1 MGGRGGPVRS
11 VCFSPLANG
20 TMRQIIL
27 TGKNGSGKTSLL
39 DAIADRIDEIC
50 GNGPVESQGEGKGV
64 DITFNVDDAALRSL
78 YESGDC
84 VFAYFGARRKFDA
97 IIPQYIEKVS
107 FADHYGLHES
117 PRNVFV
123 KYLLDLKMTQALAM
137 SNGKKERAN
146 EIARWFDGIR
156 DIMRRIYE
164 DDTLTI
170 EFDEDTYQ
178 FLICQ
183 EGREPSDINHA
194 SDGFSAVLDIVVG
207 LMLRMVRKNGRSL
220 RFDLPGV
227 VLIDEIE
234 NHLHLSLQKQILPLL
249 NELFPNIQFVVTT
262 HSPFVLS
269 SVSNAVIYDLESHL
283 LVTDGLGNNTYE
295 SIVEGYFNVD
305 LLSAE
310 LREKCDRY
318 KALSQKD
325 ELNDDEQTLRATV
338 P

>member
-1 MGGRGGPVRS
+1 MG
-11 VCFSPLANG
+11 
-20 TMRQIIL
+20 
-27 TGKNGSGKTSLL
+27 
-39 DAIADRIDEIC
+39 
-50 GNGPVESQGEGKGV
+50 
-64 DITFNVDDAALRSL
+64 ITFNVDETEVRSL
-78 YESGDC
+78 YENGDC

-117 PRNVFV
+117 PRDVFV

-137 SNGKKERAN
+137 SNGRKERAD
-146 EIARWFDGIR
+146 EIARWYDGIR

-194 SDGFSAVLDIVVG
+194 SDGFSAVLDVVVG
-207 LMLRMVRKNGRSL
+207 IMLRMVKKNGRTL

-227 VLIDEIE
+227 VLVDEIE

-249 NELFPNIQFVVTT
+249 EDLFPNIQFVVST

-269 SVSNAVIYDLESHL
+269 SVSNAVVYDLESHAF
-283 LVTDGLGNNTYE
+283 VTDGLGNNTYE

-310 LREKCDRY
+310 LREKFDRY
-318 KALSQKD
+318 KVLSQKH
-325 ELNDDEQTLRATV
+325 ELNDDELLEASELELYLDEIPDYLSLGITTEYQKLKMQLHDKV
-338 P
+338 VDE